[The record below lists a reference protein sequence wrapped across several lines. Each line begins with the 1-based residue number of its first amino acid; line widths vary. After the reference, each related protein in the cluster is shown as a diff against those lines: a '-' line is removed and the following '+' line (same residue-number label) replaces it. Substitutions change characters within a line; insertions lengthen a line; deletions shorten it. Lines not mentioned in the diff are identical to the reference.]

1 MKGSHVRRSELPF
14 VWPTPAVRIALVE
27 PQIPPNTGNIARLCA
42 ATGCSLHLVEPL
54 GFDISDRAVK
64 RAGLDYWDSVD
75 LSTHPSFN
83 NLLKTLDPPRFFLF
97 STAAKTSFY
106 DQTFAAGDML
116 VFGSETSGLA
126 DEILDTWPER
136 VVGIPIRPDHVRS
149 LNLASSVA
157 IAAYEALRQINS
169 NHQSS

>member
-14 VWPTPAVRIALVE
+14 DWPSSPLRIALVE

-42 ATGCSLHLVEPL
+42 ATGCELHLVEPL

-64 RAGLDYWDSVD
+64 RAGLDYWESVTIRSHD
-75 LSTHPSFN
+75 SFN
-83 NLLKTLDPPRFFLF
+83 NLLKTLDPPNFFLF
-97 STAAKTSFY
+97 STSAKTSLY
-106 DQTFAAGDML
+106 DQRFTDGDML

-126 DEILDTWPER
+126 DRILDTWPER

-157 IAAYEALRQINS
+157 IAAYEALRQING
-169 NHQSS
+169 NKAAL